1 MSPAEPAGG
10 RRLQINGQL
19 SIPLAEITLR
29 TSRSSGPGGQHAN
42 VTASRVQASF
52 DVLASRSLSDAQ
64 RERLLARLGPRAVA
78 SAQDERSQALN
89 RELALARLRD
99 QLARALVVPK
109 RRRATRPTTAVRERR
124 LSDKRRTAERKRE
137 RRPPEAGS
145 QET

>member
-1 MSPAEPAGG
+1 MSAAEPAGD
-10 RRLQINGQL
+10 RRLRINEEL
-19 SIPLAEITLR
+19 AIPLAEITLR
-29 TSRSSGPGGQHAN
+29 ASRSSGPGGQHAN

-52 DVLASRSLSDAQ
+52 DVLGSRSLSDAQ

-109 RRRATRPTTAVRERR
+109 RRRATRPSTAVRERR
-124 LSDKRRTAERKRE
+124 LADKRRTAERKRE

-145 QET
+145 GET